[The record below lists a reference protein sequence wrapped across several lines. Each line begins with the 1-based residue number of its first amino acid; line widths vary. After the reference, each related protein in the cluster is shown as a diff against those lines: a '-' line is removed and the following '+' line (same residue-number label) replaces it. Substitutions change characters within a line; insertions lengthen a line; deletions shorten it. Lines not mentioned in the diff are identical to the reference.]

1 MIPQLVRSVWRALLE
16 ELYPWVGTVDG
27 WMEFAVCEPSFED
40 ILECEVLAWQSLRD
54 DLREANRG
62 PAFCF
67 SLVLPSFGKT
77 ERADWWVERGVWFVD
92 SMFSVK

>member
-1 MIPQLVRSVWRALLE
+1 M
-16 ELYPWVGTVDG
+16 DG
-27 WMEFAVCEPSFED
+27 WKEFVVCEPSFED

-67 SLVLPSFGKT
+67 SFVLPSFGRM
-77 ERADWWVERGVWFVD
+77 ERAD
-92 SMFSVK
+92 